1 MDDTTGAAPD
11 NAPHDPTPQPS
22 SSSSSSAPPPMAEHN
37 PPASSRE
44 LAELRSDHGGTLEA
58 HSKTIAR
65 LEGTVEL
72 LLEIVDSVVRHK
84 GQVHN
89 AAHLDALGLMLE
101 DSDKRNPKGRADA
114 FAAARE
120 EMGRRTAE
128 ANKR

>member
-1 MDDTTGAAPD
+1 MDDTTAAAAGPD
-11 NAPHDPTPQPS
+11 NAGEQPS
-22 SSSSSSAPPPMAEHN
+22 SSSSSSPPPPAPMAEHN

-44 LAELRSDHGGTLEA
+44 LEELRSDHGGTLEA

-114 FAAARE
+114 FTAARE
-120 EMGRRTAE
+120 EMARRTAE